1 MPNLFSDRLH
11 EYTLLL
17 VMCDIFFSLQNNE
30 EKVDNPARNEQD
42 AWINRKLENPRK
54 YLPLWKM
61 DREET
66 GEE

>member
-17 VMCDIFFSLQNNE
+17 VMCDSFFSLQNNE

-42 AWINRKLENPRK
+42 A
-54 YLPLWKM
+54 
-61 DREET
+61 
-66 GEE
+66 